1 MYPKLSDILNHGLK
15 FSKNIMLQMPKNT
28 NIENLLK
35 VFIECNITPIFT
47 IEKIMTNTKVSQ
59 LFIYIGDEKFTRM
72 RNSQLYL
79 EVYSGMKIED
89 KEEKKDIKKK
99 LKDSSFE
106 ILKEL
111 YVSNNP
117 RKNKHIFL

>member
-1 MYPKLSDILNHGLK
+1 
-15 FSKNIMLQMPKNT
+15 
-28 NIENLLK
+28 
-35 VFIECNITPIFT
+35 
-47 IEKIMTNTKVSQ
+47 
-59 LFIYIGDEKFTRM
+59 
-72 RNSQLYL
+72 
-79 EVYSGMKIED
+79 MKIED

>member
-1 MYPKLSDILNHGLK
+1 
-15 FSKNIMLQMPKNT
+15 
-28 NIENLLK
+28 
-35 VFIECNITPIFT
+35 
-47 IEKIMTNTKVSQ
+47 MTNTKVSQ

-106 ILKEL
+106 ILKEI
-111 YVSNNP
+111 YANKNP
-117 RKNKHIFL
+117 RKNKHIFLWPFQFILTTLFKD

>member
-1 MYPKLSDILNHGLK
+1 MHPKLSDILNHGLK

-47 IEKIMTNTKVSQ
+47 IEKIMTNDKVSQ

-79 EVYSGMKIED
+79 EIYSGLKIED
-89 KEEKKDIKKK
+89 KEEKKEIKKK
-99 LKDSSFE
+99 LK
-106 ILKEL
+106 
-111 YVSNNP
+111 
-117 RKNKHIFL
+117 